1 MPLLTSKSN
10 LANINKTGFS
20 DDKGSTGGSLE
31 VLGESRAV
39 VTNPVKSSPT
49 RRDNREQNR
58 DSRDI
63 QRQTSITNRRTV
75 NKERQAISVAANR
88 TRAREKEVAQLRQ
101 SQNTPLINIFNE
113 NPLGFI
119 VNQGQDFFQNTNAK
133 GFTEFKQPKQT
144 DFIQDNKLIDND
156 TTFKQSQPQQFL
168 DIRGNKAIEFTQTN
182 RAPIN
187 NENSRLL
194 DLHQKDSFL
203 DNYYGELKGSGQL
216 GIRRQSGPM
225 SFSLLKQPFIVRDIG
240 NNWGVDT
247 VNPDELGF
255 FGAVGGIVRGGINI
269 IDQLGGAVIGRQP
282 SVFASRALA
291 DVGRL
296 GSLLLSTKG
305 IGFLEKQRVLK
316 RQNSYL
322 TEKDQKDFP
331 NSKYLGSVRGPISGF
346 YSSDLEGST
355 SNLIDIG
362 TNLKKYN
369 QLSLLSQPGIPS
381 LQFSINKGPDA
392 FQLGQY
398 AAGINSLAGDLGINL
413 SSIPNNV
420 RDVFPPEL
428 DQRKYNVTIDSNLNL
443 PNFDLLDAISP
454 VASVVSSVVTTG
466 VNFLKGLRG
475 PSIGLNL
482 TSPFKTPSLPSIPN
496 PFKGFET
503 GGGTGGV
510 FGNAFQKLGN
520 VTSGIGNFVRGI
532 GNALPNINI
541 ERLPIDSS
549 KSAAN
554 KFDAEAWSEVGKD
567 KVNLIPY
574 GKRTKDMFGNILDE
588 SDGEPT
594 PALYNYKTENE
605 LDFIPFRFEDSEGNL
620 IVFRAILSG
629 ITDTFTPEYSSER
642 YVGRPDNVYVYQG
655 TTREISFTVDIYPKS
670 AEELPVLYKKMN
682 YLAGLTYPEWASAN
696 GGGLGMVAPFCK
708 LTLGEMYTNTSGYIS
723 GLTYTVMDSSTWE
736 TVFAKLPKY
745 IQASVSFV
753 YIGDRLP
760 SKDQKHYEAP
770 WIPEVQYGSAG
781 GRREAYDNDANKA
794 FKGLLKGRKK
804 VSVASLT
811 GQTSSTSAQNSINEA
826 RSQNKK
832 TFYKKVGVGG

>member
-1 MPLLTSKSN
+1 MPLVSE
-10 LANINKTGFS
+10 KTKLS
-20 DDKGSTGGSLE
+20 EIRKITQGSSLE

-39 VTNPVKSSPT
+39 DTTPAKSSPT

-58 DSRDI
+58 DSRAT
-63 QRQTSITNRRTV
+63 QRQTSITNRRV
-75 NKERQAISVAANR
+75 ADKERQAINVAASR
-88 TRAREKEVAQLRQ
+88 TRAREKETAKLRQ
-101 SQNTPLINIFNE
+101 SQTTPLINIFNE

-381 LQFSINKGPDA
+381 LQFSINKVSDA
-392 FQLGQY
+392 LQLAQY
-398 AAGINSLAGDLGINL
+398 AKNQLEFESITDNIGIVLN
-413 SSIPNNV
+413 SIPKNI
-420 RDVFPPEL
+420 RDVFPV
-428 DQRKYNVTIDSNLNL
+428 DSDKRKYNVTIESGLQL
-443 PNFDLLDAISP
+443 PNIDLLDAISP

-510 FGNAFQKLGN
+510 FGNPFQKLGGI
-520 VTSGIGNFVRGI
+520 TSGIGNFVRGI
-532 GNALPNINI
+532 GNAVSSIGSIN
-541 ERLPIDSS
+541 LDKNPINSS
-549 KSAAN
+549 KSKAYE
-554 KFDAEAWSEVGKD
+554 FDRTVWSEVGKD

-629 ITDTFTPEYSSER
+629 ITDTFTPDYNPER

-682 YLAGLTYPEWASAN
+682 YLAGLTYPEWSSAN

-804 VSVASLT
+804 VSLNSLT
-811 GQTSSTSAQNSINEA
+811 GQTSSTSAQNSRNA
-826 RSQNKK
+826 LRSKK
-832 TFYKKVGVGG
+832 TYKTLSNRFGG

>member
-20 DDKGSTGGSLE
+20 GTEDRGSTGNSLE
-31 VLGESRAV
+31 VLGESRTV
-39 VTNPVKSSPT
+39 DTNPVKSSPT
-49 RRDNREQNR
+49 RRENREQR

-63 QRQTSITNRRTV
+63 QRQTSITNRRAA
-75 NKERQAISVAANR
+75 NKERQAISVAASR
-88 TRAREKEVAQLRQ
+88 TRTREKETAQLRQ
-101 SQNTPLINIFNE
+101 SQTTPLINIFNE

-144 DFIQDNKLIDND
+144 DFIQDNKLINND
-156 TTFKQSQPQQFL
+156 TTFKQSQPQRFL
-168 DIRGNKAIEFTQTN
+168 DFRGNKAIEFTQTN
-182 RAPIN
+182 RAPID

-203 DNYYGELKGSGQL
+203 DNYYGQLKGDGQL

-247 VNPDELGF
+247 VNPGELGF
-255 FGAVGGIVRGGINI
+255 FGTVGGIVRGGINI

-282 SVFASRALA
+282 SVFANRALA

-316 RQNSYL
+316 RKNKHL
-322 TEKDQKDFP
+322 PEDTAP
-331 NSKYLGSVRGPISGF
+331 RNAKYQGSIYGPISGI
-346 YSSDLEGST
+346 YSDEFEGTT
-355 SNLIDIG
+355 SNLIEISK
-362 TNLKKYN
+362 NLKKYDTK
-369 QLSLLSQPGIPS
+369 SLLSQPGIPY
-381 LQFSINKGPDA
+381 LQF
-392 FQLGQY
+392 
-398 AAGINSLAGDLGINL
+398 GINGVDTEQITRYRRVQIKEQGIL
-413 SSIPNNV
+413 PDSIPLKV
-420 RDVFPPEL
+420 RDIFPFDVPK
-428 DQRKYNVTIDSNLNL
+428 RKYNVTLDSNLNF
-443 PNFDLLDAISP
+443 PSVNLLEAINP
-454 VASVVSSVVTTG
+454 VASVVSNVVTTG
-466 VNFLKGLRG
+466 INFLKGLNG
-475 PSIGLNL
+475 PSIGLSL
-482 TSPFKTPSLPSIPN
+482 TNPFKGKSIPSIPN

-503 GGGTGGV
+503 GGGTGGL
-510 FGNAFQKLGN
+510 FGNPFQKLGDI
-520 VTSGIGNFVRGI
+520 TSGIGNFVRGI

-549 KSAAN
+549 KSAAT
-554 KFDAEAWSEVGKD
+554 KFDAKAWSEVGQD

-605 LDFIPFRFEDSEGNL
+605 LDFIPFRFEDSEGNF

-629 ITDTFTPEYSSER
+629 ITDTFTPDYNPER

-770 WIPEVQYGSAG
+770 WIPEVKYGSAG

-794 FKGLLKGRKK
+794 FKDKIKGRKK
-804 VSVASLT
+804 
-811 GQTSSTSAQNSINEA
+811 SIISWFN
-826 RSQNKK
+826 
-832 TFYKKVGVGG
+832 

>member
-216 GIRRQSGPM
+216 DIRRQSGPM

-331 NSKYLGSVRGPISGF
+331 NSKYLGSVRGPIS
-346 YSSDLEGST
+346 
-355 SNLIDIG
+355 
-362 TNLKKYN
+362 
-369 QLSLLSQPGIPS
+369 
-381 LQFSINKGPDA
+381 
-392 FQLGQY
+392 
-398 AAGINSLAGDLGINL
+398 
-413 SSIPNNV
+413 
-420 RDVFPPEL
+420 
-428 DQRKYNVTIDSNLNL
+428 
-443 PNFDLLDAISP
+443 
-454 VASVVSSVVTTG
+454 
-466 VNFLKGLRG
+466 
-475 PSIGLNL
+475 
-482 TSPFKTPSLPSIPN
+482 
-496 PFKGFET
+496 
-503 GGGTGGV
+503 
-510 FGNAFQKLGN
+510 
-520 VTSGIGNFVRGI
+520 
-532 GNALPNINI
+532 
-541 ERLPIDSS
+541 
-549 KSAAN
+549 
-554 KFDAEAWSEVGKD
+554 
-567 KVNLIPY
+567 
-574 GKRTKDMFGNILDE
+574 
-588 SDGEPT
+588 
-594 PALYNYKTENE
+594 
-605 LDFIPFRFEDSEGNL
+605 
-620 IVFRAILSG
+620 
-629 ITDTFTPEYSSER
+629 
-642 YVGRPDNVYVYQG
+642 
-655 TTREISFTVDIYPKS
+655 
-670 AEELPVLYKKMN
+670 
-682 YLAGLTYPEWASAN
+682 
-696 GGGLGMVAPFCK
+696 
-708 LTLGEMYTNTSGYIS
+708 
-723 GLTYTVMDSSTWE
+723 
-736 TVFAKLPKY
+736 
-745 IQASVSFV
+745 
-753 YIGDRLP
+753 
-760 SKDQKHYEAP
+760 
-770 WIPEVQYGSAG
+770 
-781 GRREAYDNDANKA
+781 
-794 FKGLLKGRKK
+794 
-804 VSVASLT
+804 
-811 GQTSSTSAQNSINEA
+811 
-826 RSQNKK
+826 
-832 TFYKKVGVGG
+832 

>member
-63 QRQTSITNRRTV
+63 QRQDFESSIE
-75 NKERQAISVAANR
+75 KQAISVAANR

-119 VNQGQDFFQNTNAK
+119 INQGQDFFQNTNAK
-133 GFTEFKQPKQT
+133 GFIEFKQPKET

-182 RAPIN
+182 RVPSIEDDSN
-187 NENSRLL
+187 PSRLL
-194 DLHQKDSFL
+194 SRHNKDNQL
-203 DNYYGELKGSGQL
+203 NKYYSQLKTSGQL
-216 GIRRQSGPM
+216 GIRRQSGPV

-420 RDVFPPEL
+420 RDVFPPKL

-510 FGNAFQKLGN
+510 FGNPFQKLGGI
-520 VTSGIGNFVRGI
+520 TSGIGNFVRGI
-532 GNALPNINI
+532 GNAVSSIGSIN
-541 ERLPIDSS
+541 LDKNPINSS
-549 KSAAN
+549 KSKAYE
-554 KFDAEAWSEVGKD
+554 FDAEAWAEVGRD

-574 GKRTKDMFGNILDE
+574 GKRTGNAENGYAGVALTKDN
-588 SDGEPT
+588 
-594 PALYNYKTENE
+594 KTENE
-605 LDFIPFRFEDSEGNL
+605 IDFIPFRFEDSEGNL

-670 AEELPVLYKKMN
+670 ADELPVLYKKMN

-770 WIPEVQYGSAG
+770 WIPEVQYGNDG
-781 GRREAYDNDANKA
+781 GTPEDLSTNKKNGKFA
-794 FKGLLKGRKK
+794 SLLSGRKK
-804 VSVASLT
+804 VSLASLT